1 MAGFAEPVWLI
12 GLAALPVLCLLYR
25 RAVRERSYAALTFS
39 RVAVAAQARGPG
51 RLGRPHVLFALA
63 LLTLALILVG
73 LADPHIPLE
82 GMDEGVSVVLVL
94 DTSGSMQATDYVPTR
109 LEAAKAAAEVLFSRL
124 NQDDYAGIVVFESGA
139 TSAAYLSPDRDRVIE
154 RLHGIR
160 GRDGQ
165 TALGDG
171 LALGVDMADSIPN
184 RHRVVILL
192 SDGASNAGTF
202 SPEEAADYARER
214 SVPVYTVGIGSTDPV
229 VTGHDL
235 AGTPEYAV
243 LDEETLQAIAR
254 TTGGKYYAAVDEE
267 TLAAIY
273 AGLTDEIPREPK
285 DTSVREVFFAGALG
299 ILLLEI
305 YLRYGRGR
313 ILP

>member
-1 MAGFAEPVWLI
+1 MTGFAEPLWLI
-12 GLAALPVLCLLYR
+12 GLAAIPVLCLLYR
-25 RAVRERSYAALTFS
+25 RALRERSYAALTFS
-39 RVAVAAQARGPG
+39 RVAVAAQAQGSD
-51 RLGRPHVLFALA
+51 RLRRPHILFALA
-63 LLTLALILVG
+63 LLALALILVG

-82 GMDEGVSVVLVL
+82 GADEGVSVVLVL
-94 DTSGSMQATDYVPTR
+94 DTSGSMQATDYLPTR
-109 LEAAKAAAEVLFSRL
+109 LEAAKAAAETLLSRL
-124 NQDDYAGIVVFESGA
+124 NPEDYAGVVVFESGA

-154 RLHGIR
+154 RLQGIR
-160 GRDGQ
+160 ARDGQ

-202 SPEEAADYARER
+202 SPAEAAAYACER
-214 SVPVYTVGIGSTDPV
+214 NVPVYTVGIGSPDPV
-229 VTGHDL
+229 VAGYDL
-235 AGTPEYAV
+235 AGVPEYAV
-243 LDEETLQAIAR
+243 LDEETLRAIAR
-254 TTGGKYYAAVDEE
+254 TTGGKYYAAVDEG

-285 DTSVREVFFAGALG
+285 DTSIRAIFFAGAL
-299 ILLLEI
+299 IVLLLEI

>member
-1 MAGFAEPVWLI
+1 MTGFAEPLWLF
-12 GLAALPVLCLLYR
+12 GLAGIPILCLLYR

-39 RVAVAAQARGPG
+39 RVAVAADIRSPG
-51 RLGRPHVLFALA
+51 RLSRPHALFALA
-63 LLTLALILVG
+63 LLALALILVG

-82 GMDEGVSVVLVL
+82 GIDEGVSVVLAL
-94 DTSGSMQATDYVPTR
+94 DTSGSMQATDYRPTR
-109 LEAAKAAAEVLFSRL
+109 LEAAKIAAETLLSRL
-124 NQDDYAGIVVFESGA
+124 SPDDYAGVVIFESGA

-154 RLHGIR
+154 RLHGVR

-171 LALGVDMADSIPN
+171 LALAVDMADSIPG

-192 SDGASNAGTF
+192 SDGAGNAGAF
-202 SPEEAADYARER
+202 SAEEAAAYARER
-214 SVPVYTVGIGSTDPV
+214 SVPVYAVGIGSANPP
-229 VTGHDL
+229 
-235 AGTPEYAV
+235 AGASEYAA
-243 LDEETLQAIAR
+243 LDEETLRAIAR
-254 TTGGKYYAAVDEE
+254 TTGGKYYAAVDEG

-273 AGLTDEIPREPK
+273 AGLTDEIPREQR
-285 DTSVREVFFAGALG
+285 DTSIRDLFFAGALG
-299 ILLLEI
+299 VLLTEI

>member
-1 MAGFAEPVWLI
+1 MTGFAEPLWLI
-12 GLAALPVLCLLYR
+12 GLAGIPVLCLLYR
-25 RAVRERSYAALTFS
+25 RALRERSYAALTFS
-39 RVAVAAQARGPG
+39 RVAIAAQAQGSD
-51 RLGRPHVLFALA
+51 RLRRPHILFALS
-63 LLTLALILVG
+63 LLALAFILVG

-82 GMDEGVSVVLVL
+82 GTDEGVSVVLVL
-94 DTSGSMQATDYVPTR
+94 DTSGSMQATDYLPTR
-109 LEAAKAAAEVLFSRL
+109 LEAAKAAAETLLSRL
-124 NQDDYAGIVVFESGA
+124 NPEDYAGVVVFESGA

-154 RLHGIR
+154 RLQGIR
-160 GRDGQ
+160 ARDGQ

-202 SPEEAADYARER
+202 SPAEAAAYACER
-214 SVPVYTVGIGSTDPV
+214 NVPVYTVGIGSPDPV
-229 VTGHDL
+229 VAGYDL
-235 AGTPEYAV
+235 AGVPEYAV
-243 LDEETLQAIAR
+243 LDEETLRAIAR
-254 TTGGKYYAAVDEE
+254 TTGGKYYAAVDEG

-285 DTSVREVFFAGALG
+285 DTSIRAIFFAGAL
-299 ILLLEI
+299 IVLLLEI

>member
-1 MAGFAEPVWLI
+1 MTGFAEPLWLI
-12 GLAALPVLCLLYR
+12 GLAAIPVLCLLYR

-39 RVAVAAQARGPG
+39 RVAIAAQAQGSD
-51 RLGRPHVLFALA
+51 RLRRPHILFALA
-63 LLTLALILVG
+63 LLALAFILVG

-82 GMDEGVSVVLVL
+82 GTDEGVSVVLVL
-94 DTSGSMQATDYVPTR
+94 DTSGSMQATDYLPTR
-109 LEAAKAAAEVLFSRL
+109 LEAAKAAAETLLSRL
-124 NQDDYAGIVVFESGA
+124 NPEDYAGVVVFESGA

-154 RLHGIR
+154 RLQGIR
-160 GRDGQ
+160 ARDGQ

-202 SPEEAADYARER
+202 SPAEAAAYACER
-214 SVPVYTVGIGSTDPV
+214 NVPVYTVGIGSPDPV
-229 VTGHDL
+229 VAGYDL
-235 AGTPEYAV
+235 AGVPEYAV
-243 LDEETLQAIAR
+243 LDEETLRAIAR
-254 TTGGKYYAAVDEE
+254 TTGGKYYAAVDEG

-285 DTSVREVFFAGALG
+285 DTSIRAIFFAGAL
-299 ILLLEI
+299 IVLLLEI

>member
-1 MAGFAEPVWLI
+1 MTGFAEPLWLI
-12 GLAALPVLCLLYR
+12 GLAGIPVLCLLYR
-25 RAVRERSYAALTFS
+25 RALRERSYAALTFS
-39 RVAVAAQARGPG
+39 RVAVAAQAQGSD
-51 RLGRPHVLFALA
+51 RLRRPHILFALA
-63 LLTLALILVG
+63 LLALALILVG

-82 GMDEGVSVVLVL
+82 GADEGVSVVLVL
-94 DTSGSMQATDYVPTR
+94 DTSGSMQATDYLPTR
-109 LEAAKAAAEVLFSRL
+109 LEAAKAAAETLLSRL
-124 NQDDYAGIVVFESGA
+124 NPEDYAGVVVFESGA

-154 RLHGIR
+154 RLQGIR
-160 GRDGQ
+160 ARDGQ

-202 SPEEAADYARER
+202 SPAEAAAYACER
-214 SVPVYTVGIGSTDPV
+214 NVPVYTVGIGSPDPV
-229 VTGHDL
+229 VAGYDL
-235 AGTPEYAV
+235 AGVPEYAV
-243 LDEETLQAIAR
+243 LDEETLRAIAR
-254 TTGGKYYAAVDEE
+254 TTGGKYYAAVDEG

-285 DTSVREVFFAGALG
+285 DTSIRAIFFAGAL
-299 ILLLEI
+299 IVLLLEI

>member
-1 MAGFAEPVWLI
+1 MTGFAEPLWLI

-39 RVAVAAQARGPG
+39 RVAIAAQAQGSD
-51 RLGRPHVLFALA
+51 RLRRPHILFALA
-63 LLTLALILVG
+63 LLALALILVG

-82 GMDEGVSVVLVL
+82 GADEGVSVVLVL
-94 DTSGSMQATDYVPTR
+94 DTSGSMQATDYLPTR
-109 LEAAKAAAEVLFSRL
+109 LEAAKAAAETLLSRL
-124 NQDDYAGIVVFESGA
+124 NPEDYAGVVVFESGA

-154 RLHGIR
+154 RLQGIR
-160 GRDGQ
+160 ARDGQ

-202 SPEEAADYARER
+202 SPAEAAAYACER
-214 SVPVYTVGIGSTDPV
+214 NVPVYTVGIGSPDPV
-229 VTGHDL
+229 VAGYDL
-235 AGTPEYAV
+235 AGVPEYAV
-243 LDEETLQAIAR
+243 LDEETLRAIAR
-254 TTGGKYYAAVDEE
+254 TTGGKYYAAVDEG

-285 DTSVREVFFAGALG
+285 DTSIRAIFFAGAL
-299 ILLLEI
+299 IVLLLEI

>member
-1 MAGFAEPVWLI
+1 MAGFAEPLWLV
-12 GLAALPVLCLLYR
+12 GLAGIPVLCLLYR

-39 RVAVAAQARGPG
+39 RVAVAAQAQGPG
-51 RLGRPHVLFALA
+51 RMRRPQTLFALA
-63 LLTLALILVG
+63 LLALALILVG
-73 LADPHIPLE
+73 LADPHVPLE
-82 GMDEGVSVVLVL
+82 GADEGVSVVLVL
-94 DTSGSMQATDYVPTR
+94 DTSGSMQATDYHPTR
-109 LEAAKAAAEVLFSRL
+109 LEAAKAAAEVLLSRL
-124 NQDDYAGIVVFESGA
+124 NPEDYAGVVVFESGA

-154 RLHGIR
+154 RLHGVR

-192 SDGASNAGTF
+192 SDGAGNAGIF
-202 SPEEAADYARER
+202 SAEEAAGYARER
-214 SVPVYTVGIGSTDPV
+214 NVPVYTVGIGSANP
-229 VTGHDL
+229 L
-235 AGTPEYAV
+235 AGTSEYAA
-243 LDEETLQAIAR
+243 LDEETLRAIAR
-254 TTGGKYYAAVDEE
+254 TTGGKYYAAVDEG

-273 AGLTDEIPREPK
+273 AGLTGDIPREPK
-285 DTSVREVFFAGALG
+285 DTSIGSVFFAGALG
-299 ILLLEI
+299 VLLLEM

>member
-1 MAGFAEPVWLI
+1 MTGFAEPLWLI
-12 GLAALPVLCLLYR
+12 GLAGIPVLCLLYR
-25 RAVRERSYAALTFS
+25 RALRERSYAALTFS
-39 RVAVAAQARGPG
+39 RVAVAAQAQGSD
-51 RLGRPHVLFALA
+51 RLRRPHILFALA
-63 LLTLALILVG
+63 LLALAFILVG

-82 GMDEGVSVVLVL
+82 GTDEGVSVVLVL
-94 DTSGSMQATDYVPTR
+94 DTSGSMQATDYLPTR
-109 LEAAKAAAEVLFSRL
+109 LEAAKAAAETLLSRL
-124 NQDDYAGIVVFESGA
+124 NPEDYAGVVVFESGA

-154 RLHGIR
+154 RLQGIR
-160 GRDGQ
+160 ARDGQ

-202 SPEEAADYARER
+202 SPAEAAAYACER
-214 SVPVYTVGIGSTDPV
+214 NVPVYTVGIGSPDPV
-229 VTGHDL
+229 VAGYDL
-235 AGTPEYAV
+235 AGVPEYAV
-243 LDEETLQAIAR
+243 LDEETLRAIAR
-254 TTGGKYYAAVDEE
+254 TTGGKYYAAVDEG

-285 DTSVREVFFAGALG
+285 DTSIRAIFFAGAL
-299 ILLLEI
+299 IVLLLEI

>member
-1 MAGFAEPVWLI
+1 MAGFAEPLWLV
-12 GLAALPVLCLLYR
+12 GLAGIPVLCLLYR

-39 RVAVAAQARGPG
+39 RVAVAAQAQGPG
-51 RLGRPHVLFALA
+51 RMRRPQTLFALA
-63 LLTLALILVG
+63 LLALALILVG
-73 LADPHIPLE
+73 LADPHVPLE
-82 GMDEGVSVVLVL
+82 GADEGVSVVLVL
-94 DTSGSMQATDYVPTR
+94 DTSGSMQATDYHPTR
-109 LEAAKAAAEVLFSRL
+109 LEAAKAAAEVLLSRL
-124 NQDDYAGIVVFESGA
+124 NPEDYAGVVVFESGA

-154 RLHGIR
+154 RLHGVR

-192 SDGASNAGTF
+192 SDGAGNAGTF
-202 SPEEAADYARER
+202 SPAEVAGYARER
-214 SVPVYTVGIGSTDPV
+214 NVPVYTVGIGSANP
-229 VTGHDL
+229 L
-235 AGTPEYAV
+235 AGTSEYAA
-243 LDEETLQAIAR
+243 LDEETLRAIAR
-254 TTGGKYYAAVDEE
+254 TTGGKYYAAVDEG

-273 AGLTDEIPREPK
+273 AGLTGDIPREPK
-285 DTSVREVFFAGALG
+285 DTSIGSVFFAGALG
-299 ILLLEI
+299 VLLLEM

>member
-1 MAGFAEPVWLI
+1 MAGFAEPLWLV
-12 GLAALPVLCLLYR
+12 GLAGIPVLCLLYR

-39 RVAVAAQARGPG
+39 RVAVAAQAQGPG
-51 RLGRPHVLFALA
+51 RMRRPQTLFALA
-63 LLTLALILVG
+63 LLALALILVG
-73 LADPHIPLE
+73 LADPHVPLE
-82 GMDEGVSVVLVL
+82 GADEGVSVVLVL
-94 DTSGSMQATDYVPTR
+94 DTSGSMQATDYHPTR
-109 LEAAKAAAEVLFSRL
+109 LEAAKAAAEVLLSRL
-124 NQDDYAGIVVFESGA
+124 NPEDYAGVVVFESGA

-154 RLHGIR
+154 RLHGVR

-192 SDGASNAGTF
+192 SDGAGNAGTF
-202 SPEEAADYARER
+202 SPAEAAGYARER
-214 SVPVYTVGIGSTDPV
+214 NVPVYTVGIGSANP
-229 VTGHDL
+229 L
-235 AGTPEYAV
+235 AGTSEYAA
-243 LDEETLQAIAR
+243 LDEETLRAIAR
-254 TTGGKYYAAVDEE
+254 TTGGKYYAAVDEG

-273 AGLTDEIPREPK
+273 AGLTGEIPREPK
-285 DTSVREVFFAGALG
+285 DTSICSVFFAGALG
-299 ILLLEI
+299 VLLLEM

>member
-1 MAGFAEPVWLI
+1 MTGFAEPLWLV
-12 GLAALPVLCLLYR
+12 GLAGIPVLCLLYR

-39 RVAVAAQARGPG
+39 RVAVAAQVRNPG
-51 RLGRPHVLFALA
+51 RLPRPHTLFALA

-73 LADPHIPLE
+73 LADPQIPIE
-82 GMDEGVSVVLVL
+82 GIDEGVSVVLVL
-94 DTSGSMQATDYVPTR
+94 DTSGSMQATDYHPTR
-109 LEAAKAAAEVLFSRL
+109 LEAAKAAAEILLSRL
-124 NQDDYAGIVVFESGA
+124 NPDDYAGIVVFESGA

-192 SDGASNAGTF
+192 SDGAGNAGTF
-202 SPEEAADYARER
+202 SAVEAAAYARER
-214 SVPVYTVGIGSTDPV
+214 SVPVYTVGIGS
-229 VTGHDL
+229 
-235 AGTPEYAV
+235 ATPPASTQEYAA
-243 LDEETLQAIAR
+243 LDEETLRAIAR
-254 TTGGKYYAAVDEE
+254 TTGGEYYAAADEG

-273 AGLTDEIPREPK
+273 AGLTGEIPREPK
-285 DTSVREVFFAGALG
+285 DTSIRDLFFAGALG
-299 ILLLEI
+299 VLLLEI

>member
-1 MAGFAEPVWLI
+1 MTGFAEPLWLI
-12 GLAALPVLCLLYR
+12 GLAGIPVLSLLYR

-39 RVAVAAQARGPG
+39 RVAVAAQVRSPG
-51 RLGRPHVLFALA
+51 RLSRPHALFALA
-63 LLTLALILVG
+63 LLALALILVG
-73 LADPHIPLE
+73 LADPQIPIK
-82 GMDEGVSVVLVL
+82 GIDEGVSVVLVL
-94 DTSGSMQATDYVPTR
+94 DTSGSMQATDYHPTR
-109 LEAAKAAAEVLFSRL
+109 LEAAKAAAETLFSRL
-124 NQDDYAGIVVFESGA
+124 NPDDYAGVVIFESGA

-171 LALGVDMADSIPN
+171 LALGIDMADSIPN
-184 RHRVVILL
+184 RHRVVVLL
-192 SDGASNAGTF
+192 SDGAGNAGIF
-202 SPEEAADYARER
+202 SAEEAAAYARER
-214 SVPVYTVGIGSTDPV
+214 SVPVYTVGIGSASPPADTQ
-229 VTGHDL
+229 
-235 AGTPEYAV
+235 EYAA
-243 LDEETLQAIAR
+243 LDEETLAAIAR
-254 TTGGKYYAAVDEE
+254 TTGGKYYAAVDEG

-285 DTSVREVFFAGALG
+285 DTSIREVFFIGALG
-299 ILLLEI
+299 VLLLEI

>member
-1 MAGFAEPVWLI
+1 MTGFAEPFWLV
-12 GLAALPVLCLLYR
+12 GLAGIPVLCFLYR

-39 RVAVAAQARGPG
+39 RVAVAAKIRTPG
-51 RLGRPHVLFALA
+51 RLPRPHALFALA
-63 LLTLALILVG
+63 LLALALILVG

-82 GMDEGVSVVLVL
+82 GVDEGVSVVLVI
-94 DTSGSMQATDYVPTR
+94 DTSGSMQATDYSPTR
-109 LEAAKAAAEVLFSRL
+109 LDAAKTAAEILLSRL
-124 NQDDYAGIVVFESGA
+124 NPDDYAGIVVFESGA

-154 RLHGIR
+154 RLYGIR

-192 SDGASNAGTF
+192 SDGVSNAGTF
-202 SPEEAADYARER
+202 SPEEAASYACER
-214 SVPVYTVGIGSTDPV
+214 SVPVYTIGIGSTGP
-229 VTGHDL
+229 VTGTTES
-235 AGTPEYAV
+235 AA
-243 LDEETLQAIAR
+243 LDEETLRAIAR
-254 TTGGKYYAAVDEE
+254 TTGGEYYAAADEG

-285 DTSVREVFFAGALG
+285 DTSICLVFFAGAIG
-299 ILLLEI
+299 VLLLEM

>member
-1 MAGFAEPVWLI
+1 
-12 GLAALPVLCLLYR
+12 LL
-25 RAVRERSYAALTFS
+25 
-39 RVAVAAQARGPG
+39 
-51 RLGRPHVLFALA
+51 
-63 LLTLALILVG
+63 
-73 LADPHIPLE
+73 
-82 GMDEGVSVVLVL
+82 
-94 DTSGSMQATDYVPTR
+94 
-109 LEAAKAAAEVLFSRL
+109 SRL
-124 NQDDYAGIVVFESGA
+124 NPDDYAGIVVFESGA

-154 RLHGIR
+154 RLYGIR

-192 SDGASNAGTF
+192 SDGVSNAGTF
-202 SPEEAADYARER
+202 SPEEAASYACER
-214 SVPVYTVGIGSTDPV
+214 SVPVYTIGIGSTGP
-229 VTGHDL
+229 VTGTTES
-235 AGTPEYAV
+235 AA
-243 LDEETLQAIAR
+243 LDEETLRAIAR
-254 TTGGKYYAAVDEE
+254 TTGGEYYAAADEG

-285 DTSVREVFFAGALG
+285 DTSICLVFFAGAIG
-299 ILLLEI
+299 VLLLEM

>member
-1 MAGFAEPVWLI
+1 MAGFAEPLWLI
-12 GLAALPVLCLLYR
+12 GLAGIPVLCLLYR

-39 RVAVAAQARGPG
+39 RVAVAAKIRSPG
-51 RLGRPHVLFALA
+51 RLQRPHALFALA
-63 LLTLALILVG
+63 LLALALILVG
-73 LADPHIPLE
+73 LADPHVPLE
-82 GMDEGVSVVLVL
+82 GVDEGVSVVLVI
-94 DTSGSMQATDYVPTR
+94 DTSGSMQATDYYPTR
-109 LEAAKAAAEVLFSRL
+109 LDAAKTAAEILLSRL
-124 NQDDYAGIVVFESGA
+124 NPDDYAGVVIFESGA

-154 RLHGIR
+154 RLHGVR

-192 SDGASNAGTF
+192 SDGAGNAGTF
-202 SPEEAADYARER
+202 SPAEAAGYARER
-214 SVPVYTVGIGSTDPV
+214 NVPVYTVGIGSPEPV
-229 VTGHDL
+229 V
-235 AGTPEYAV
+235 AGYDPAGAPEYAV
-243 LDEETLQAIAR
+243 LDEETLRAIAR
-254 TTGGKYYAAVDEE
+254 TTGGKYYAAVDEG

-285 DTSVREVFFAGALG
+285 DTSISVVFFAEALTV
-299 ILLLEI
+299 LLLEMYI
-305 YLRYGRGR
+305 RYGRGR

>member
-1 MAGFAEPVWLI
+1 MTGFAEPVWLI
-12 GLAALPVLCLLYR
+12 GLAAIPVLCFLYR

-39 RVAVAAQARGPG
+39 RVAVAAQARGSD
-51 RLGRPHVLFALA
+51 RLGRPHLLFALA
-63 LLTLALILVG
+63 LLALALVLVG

-82 GMDEGVSVVLVL
+82 GMDEGVSVVLVM
-94 DTSGSMQATDYVPTR
+94 DTSGSMQATDYYPTR
-109 LEAAKAAAEVLFSRL
+109 LEAAKSAAAILLSHL
-124 NQDDYAGIVVFESGA
+124 NPEDYAGIVVFESGA

-154 RLHGIR
+154 RLR
-160 GRDGQ
+160 GVYAREGQ

-171 LALGVDMADSIPN
+171 LALGIDMADSIPN

-202 SPEEAADYARER
+202 LPEEAAAYARER
-214 SVPVYTVGIGSTDPV
+214 NVPVYAVGIGSPDPA
-229 VTGHDL
+229 VTGYDE
-235 AGTPEYAV
+235 AGAPEYAV
-243 LDEETLQAIAR
+243 LDEETLRAIAR
-254 TTGGKYYAAVDEE
+254 TTGGEYYAAADEG

-285 DTSVREVFFAGALG
+285 DTSIRDVFFAGALVV
-299 ILLLEI
+299 LLLEM

>member
-1 MAGFAEPVWLI
+1 MAGFAESLWLV
-12 GLAALPVLCLLYR
+12 GLAGIPVLCLLYR

-39 RVAVAAQARGPG
+39 RVAVAAQVRSPG
-51 RLGRPHVLFALA
+51 RLPRPHALFALA
-63 LLTLALILVG
+63 LLALALILVG
-73 LADPHIPLE
+73 LADPHVPIE

-94 DTSGSMQATDYVPTR
+94 DTSGSMQATDYRPTR
-109 LEAAKAAAEVLFSRL
+109 LEAAKAAAETLLSRL
-124 NQDDYAGIVVFESGA
+124 SRDDYAGVVIFESGA

-154 RLHGIR
+154 RLRGIR

-171 LALGVDMADSIPN
+171 LALGVDMADAIPN

-192 SDGASNAGTF
+192 SDGAGNAGVF
-202 SPEEAADYARER
+202 SAEEAAGYARER
-214 SVPVYTVGIGSTDPV
+214 NVPVYTVGIGSANPP
-229 VTGHDL
+229 
-235 AGTPEYAV
+235 AGTQEYAA
-243 LDEETLQAIAR
+243 LDEETLRAIAR
-254 TTGGKYYAAVDEE
+254 TTGGRYYAAVDEG
-267 TLAAIY
+267 TLAAVY

-285 DTSVREVFFAGALG
+285 ETSIRDLFFAGALG
-299 ILLLEI
+299 VLLLEV

>member
-1 MAGFAEPVWLI
+1 MTGFAEPLWLI
-12 GLAALPVLCLLYR
+12 GLAAIPVLCLLYR

-39 RVAVAAQARGPG
+39 RVAVAAQAQGSD
-51 RLGRPHVLFALA
+51 RLRRPHILFALA
-63 LLTLALILVG
+63 LLALAFILVG

-82 GMDEGVSVVLVL
+82 GTDEGVSVVLVL
-94 DTSGSMQATDYVPTR
+94 DTSGSMQATDYLPTR
-109 LEAAKAAAEVLFSRL
+109 LEAAKAAAETLLSRL
-124 NQDDYAGIVVFESGA
+124 NPEDYAGVVVFESGA

-154 RLHGIR
+154 RLQGIR
-160 GRDGQ
+160 ARDGQ

-202 SPEEAADYARER
+202 SPAEAAAYACER
-214 SVPVYTVGIGSTDPV
+214 NVPVYTVGIGSPDPV
-229 VTGHDL
+229 VAGYDL
-235 AGTPEYAV
+235 AGVPEYAV
-243 LDEETLQAIAR
+243 LDEETLRAIAR
-254 TTGGKYYAAVDEE
+254 TTGGKYYAAVDEG

-285 DTSVREVFFAGALG
+285 DTSIRAIFFAGAL
-299 ILLLEI
+299 IVLLLEI

>member
-1 MAGFAEPVWLI
+1 MTGFAEPFWLV
-12 GLAALPVLCLLYR
+12 GLAGIPVLYLLYR

-39 RVAVAAQARGPG
+39 RVAVAAQARDPD
-51 RLGRPHVLFALA
+51 RLRRPHTLFALA
-63 LLTLALILVG
+63 LLALALILVG
-73 LADPHIPLE
+73 LADPQIPLE

-94 DTSGSMQATDYVPTR
+94 DTSGSMQATDYQPTR
-109 LEAAKAAAEVLFSRL
+109 LEAAKAAAGILLSRL
-124 NQDDYAGIVVFESGA
+124 NPDDYAGIVIFESGA

-154 RLHGIR
+154 RLYSIR
-160 GRDGQ
+160 GRDGS

-192 SDGASNAGTF
+192 SDGAGNAGTF
-202 SPEEAADYARER
+202 SAEEAAAYARER
-214 SVPVYTVGIGSTDPV
+214 SVPVYTVGIGSANP
-229 VTGHDL
+229 L
-235 AGTPEYAV
+235 AGTSEHAA
-243 LDEETLQAIAR
+243 LDEETLRAIAR
-254 TTGGKYYAAVDEE
+254 TTGGKYYAAVDEG
-267 TLAAIY
+267 TLAAVY

-285 DTSVREVFFAGALG
+285 DTSIRDVFFVGALAV
-299 ILLLEI
+299 LLLEM

>member
-1 MAGFAEPVWLI
+1 MAGFAEPLWLV
-12 GLAALPVLCLLYR
+12 GLAGIPVLCLLYR

-39 RVAVAAQARGPG
+39 RVAVAAQAQGPG
-51 RLGRPHVLFALA
+51 RMRRPQTLFALA
-63 LLTLALILVG
+63 LLALALILVG
-73 LADPHIPLE
+73 LADPHVPLE
-82 GMDEGVSVVLVL
+82 GADEGVSVVLVL
-94 DTSGSMQATDYVPTR
+94 DTSGSMQATDYHPTR
-109 LEAAKAAAEVLFSRL
+109 LEAAKAAAEILLSRL
-124 NQDDYAGIVVFESGA
+124 NPDDYAGVVVFESGA

-154 RLHGIR
+154 RLHGVR

-192 SDGASNAGTF
+192 SDGAGNAGTF
-202 SPEEAADYARER
+202 SPAEAAGYARER
-214 SVPVYTVGIGSTDPV
+214 NVPVYTVGIGSANP
-229 VTGHDL
+229 L
-235 AGTPEYAV
+235 AGTSEYAA
-243 LDEETLQAIAR
+243 LDEETLRAIAR
-254 TTGGKYYAAVDEE
+254 TTGGKYYAAVDEG

-273 AGLTDEIPREPK
+273 AGLTGDIPREPK
-285 DTSVREVFFAGALG
+285 DTSIGSVFFAGALG
-299 ILLLEI
+299 VLLLEM

>member
-1 MAGFAEPVWLI
+1 MTGFAEPLWLI
-12 GLAALPVLCLLYR
+12 GLAAIPVLCLLYR

-39 RVAVAAQARGPG
+39 RVAIAAQAQGSD
-51 RLGRPHVLFALA
+51 RLRRPHILFALA
-63 LLTLALILVG
+63 LLALAFILVG

-82 GMDEGVSVVLVL
+82 GTDEGVSVVLVL
-94 DTSGSMQATDYVPTR
+94 DTSGSMQATDYLPTR
-109 LEAAKAAAEVLFSRL
+109 LEAAKAAAETLLSRL
-124 NQDDYAGIVVFESGA
+124 NPEDYAGVVVFESGA

-154 RLHGIR
+154 RLQGIR
-160 GRDGQ
+160 ARDGQ

-202 SPEEAADYARER
+202 SPAEAAAYACER
-214 SVPVYTVGIGSTDPV
+214 NVPVYTVGIGSPDPV
-229 VTGHDL
+229 VAGYDL
-235 AGTPEYAV
+235 AGVPEYAV
-243 LDEETLQAIAR
+243 LDEETLRAIAR
-254 TTGGKYYAAVDEE
+254 TTGGKYYAAVDEG

-285 DTSVREVFFAGALG
+285 DTSIRAIFFAGAL
-299 ILLLEI
+299 IVLLLEM